1 MHSACGCSSI
11 THICSSTES
20 TVNSTIR
27 RQVLS
32 WPTRLLVAW
41 KSIVNVPNQ
50 KVALLPKSVFFFHL
64 VLNLSQWFS
73 NRIAASY
80 IEQCIIPLLFHNFE
94 ASQDNCSNPLN
105 FNHLQCHFIVCKDTH
120 KACIAT
126 LLMIPGVETRLLCMG
141 LSMLLPTVLCVQ
153 MSLRTAPSS
162 NHCTY
167 FYAHLQQANF
177 KCLTLELLYCRVGDF
192 KCTCSNRWTCILQIS
207 KIVNL

>member
-20 TVNSTIR
+20 TVNSTIH

-120 KACIAT
+120 KACSNT
-126 LLMIPGVETRLLCMG
+126 THDPWSRN
-141 LSMLLPTVLCVQ
+141 TVIVHGIKYV
-153 MSLRTAPSS
+153 TTY
-162 NHCTY
+162 CTMC
-167 FYAHLQQANF
+167 ANVT
-177 KCLTLELLYCRVGDF
+177 KN
-192 KCTCSNRWTCILQIS
+192 CTQF
-207 KIVNL
+207 